1 MSFTANRSVRLT
13 LVAAAAFAAGTV
25 HSAALASTGPVS
37 SPNSILAASDFDD
50 VLTESARLA
59 AEGSLVHARSL
70 LFQLR
75 GTYGLELSDAQRDR
89 AYLLAQQF
97 ESQLDAMNR
106 FDVALETSRLGL
118 TTDDL
123 LTAETKART
132 VVNATSAD
140 GTQRHAAAVLLD
152 NIAARRVELAPAAP
166 LAIDRA
172 VSAFDTGDF
181 VTAKTEIERVVRL
194 GVALDR
200 TRAAQLKEYRG
211 KLSSLE
217 LDRGSAFPA
226 ALTLM
231 GPVQGE
237 WLLASAETAQP
248 TTTAGDPPASD
259 PIEQVKIFTAKSLM
273 GEAEQAFA
281 ERQLNTALTKYNRVL
296 SDFSQYLS
304 AEEIQLAESRR
315 AQIQVDL
322 GRDGGPQGGTVDQEL
337 GQRGLQRQQIEATYT
352 NLMQQ
357 ADAAMESAD
366 IRVARTRVAQA
377 RQTVQQGT
385 GVLSEARY
393 EDLITQIEA
402 KISQINTREEEI
414 RIADAEQRSITI
426 DEQER
431 LARADQMRDSDR
443 KILEAID
450 RVRALQIE
458 RKYAEALQVVDL
470 ILFLD
475 PNNPVGLLLK
485 DVIRDSLLVQEY
497 YDAKDER
504 QFRIAEGFV
513 ENEKAMIPARD
524 IIEFPEDWREIS
536 DTRIRGLGSGESE
549 ANRSTLAAVENTTV
563 PVEFTDNPLSD
574 VIGFIAQNAAIDVDV
589 DWNSLEEI
597 GIDQDMP
604 VSLRLVSGAPISTVL
619 DRVLA
624 QVSDPALPAEWAV
637 VDGILVIASDEV
649 LRRNTTMRSYD
660 IRDLLFEIPNFDNAP
675 DFELQSSS
683 GSGGGG
689 TSPFQGGGGDEEDRV
704 PRQDRVD
711 QLVQVIQNNVDPNG
725 WLDLGGNT
733 GAVQEL
739 SGVLI
744 ITQTPKAHRQINGLL
759 GMLRDV
765 RAVQI
770 NVEARFLLV
779 SQDFFE
785 QIGFD
790 LDVYFTDNNQFK
802 LNQLIDPS
810 IDGSDYFNSTDPNN
824 VTGGGVFFVDLDGDG
839 TLESTTI
846 TQPVLSPNTVGDQ
859 FSVVQASQNSFG
871 LANGLAAGV
880 SGFASDLISSNP
892 ALAVSGRFLDDI
904 QVDFLVEATQADS
917 RSVSLT
923 APRLTFT
930 NGQRAWVA
938 VTKDNAYIS
947 DLQPIVS
954 DGSAAFDPTI
964 SIAQSG
970 VVLDIEGV
978 VSADRRYVTMTVIT
992 GISQLS
998 FAPDVEVSAV
1008 AAGGG
1013 VGGGAAS
1020 TITSAIQVPVTDQST
1035 IRTSVTVPDQGT
1047 LLLGGQRVIKEVEVE
1062 TGVPVLSKIPV
1073 LSRFFSNRVDVKE
1086 ESTLIILIRPQILIQ
1101 DEEEERNFPGLLDQ
1115 LGLD

>member
-25 HSAALASTGPVS
+25 HSAALASTGPAS
-37 SPNSILAASDFDD
+37 SPTTSLITSDFDQ
-50 VLTESARLA
+50 VLNESARLA
-59 AEGSLVHARSL
+59 ELGSLVHARSL

-75 GTYGLELSDAQRDR
+75 GSYGLELSDAQRDR
-89 AYLLAQQF
+89 AYSLEQRVT
-97 ESQLDAMNR
+97 SKLDAMNH
-106 FDVALETSRLGL
+106 FDVALETARLGL
-118 TTDDL
+118 ATDDL

-132 VVNATSAD
+132 VANASSVD

-152 NIAARRVELAPAAP
+152 DIAARRVELAPAAP

-172 VSAFDTGDF
+172 IEAFDSGDF
-181 VTAKTEIERVVRL
+181 ITAKTEIERVVRL

-200 TRAAQLKEYRG
+200 TRTAQLKDYRN
-211 KLSSLE
+211 KVSAMELS
-217 LDRGSAFPA
+217 RGSAIPA

-231 GPVQGE
+231 GPVQGD
-237 WLLASAETAQP
+237 WLLASAKTQP
-248 TTTAGDPPASD
+248 ATDAGDPPAD
-259 PIEQVKIFTAKSLM
+259 PATDPLVQVKVFTAKSLM
-273 GEAEQAFA
+273 GEADQAFA
-281 ERQLNTALTKYNRVL
+281 ERQFNTSLTKYNRVL
-296 SDFSQYLS
+296 SDFRQYLS

-315 AQIQVDL
+315 AEIQVEI
-322 GRDGGPQGGTVDQEL
+322 GRDGGPQGGVVDDVI
-337 GQRGLQRQQIEATYT
+337 GQQGLQRQQIEATYT

-357 ADAAMESAD
+357 TDAAMASGD
-366 IRVARTRVAQA
+366 IRVARTRAAQA
-377 RQTVQQGT
+377 RQTVQSGS
-385 GVLSEARY
+385 GVLSESRY

-402 KISQINTREEEI
+402 KISQINTREETL
-414 RIADAEQRSITI
+414 RIQEARLRSQTI
-426 DEQER
+426 ER
-431 LARADQMRDSDR
+431 EEATARAEQMRDSDR
-443 KILEAID
+443 KIMEAID
-450 RVRALQIE
+450 RVRALQVE
-458 RKYAEALQVVDL
+458 RKYTEALQVVDL

-485 DVIRDSLLVQEY
+485 DVIRDSMLVQQY
-497 YDAKDER
+497 YGAKDER
-504 QFRIAEGFV
+504 QFRIAQGFV
-513 ENEKAMIPARD
+513 DNEKALIPSSD
-524 IIEFPEDWREIS
+524 VVEFPDDWRELS
-536 DTRIRGLGSGESE
+536 NTRINGVSTGESE
-549 ANRSTLAAVENTTV
+549 SNRTALAAIESTSV
-563 PVEFTDNPLSD
+563 PVEFVDNPLSD
-574 VIGFIAQNAAIDVDV
+574 VIGFIAQNSGIDVDV
-589 DWNSLEEI
+589 DWNSLNDI

-604 VSLRLVSGAPISTVL
+604 VSLRLVSGASISTVL

-649 LRRNTTMRSYD
+649 LRRNTAMRSYD
-660 IRDLLFEIPNFDNAP
+660 IRDLLFEVPNFDNAP

-683 GSGGGG
+683 GSGGGQ
-689 TSPFQGGGGDEEDRV
+689 SPFQGGGGDEEERLPRDERV
-704 PRQDRVD
+704 T

-744 ITQTPKAHRQINGLL
+744 ITQTPKAHRQISSLL

-802 LNQLIDPS
+802 LNQLIDPT
-810 IDGSDYFNSTDPNN
+810 IDGSDYFNGDPDN

-839 TLESTTI
+839 TLEATTI
-846 TQPVLSPNTVGDQ
+846 TQPVFAPNTIGDQ

-871 LANGLAAGV
+871 LANGIASGV
-880 SGFASDLISSNP
+880 SGFASDMINSNP
-892 ALAVSGRFLDDI
+892 ALAISGRFLDDI

-1013 VGGGAAS
+1013 TGGGSSS
-1020 TITSAIQVPVTDQST
+1020 TITSSIQVPVTDQST
-1035 IRTSVTVPDQGT
+1035 IRTTVTVPDQGT

-1073 LSRFFSNRVDVKE
+1073 LSRFFSNRIDVKE

-1115 LGLD
+1115 LGID